1 MNQTTMATPKGPETF
16 PVGNRRTT
24 TTEPPASRAAL
35 VAMPFDGGRT
45 LVNGGIET
53 HSHAVPIRPSRNL
66 PLERPP
72 GHGAWAKSPVPGG
85 PRDLC
90 PIL

>member
-1 MNQTTMATPKGPETF
+1 MNQTTMANPKGPETS

-45 LVNGGIET
+45 LVTAASKLIAMPFR
-53 HSHAVPIRPSRNL
+53 SDRP
-66 PLERPP
+66 
-72 GHGAWAKSPVPGG
+72 AISP
-85 PRDLC
+85 
-90 PIL
+90 